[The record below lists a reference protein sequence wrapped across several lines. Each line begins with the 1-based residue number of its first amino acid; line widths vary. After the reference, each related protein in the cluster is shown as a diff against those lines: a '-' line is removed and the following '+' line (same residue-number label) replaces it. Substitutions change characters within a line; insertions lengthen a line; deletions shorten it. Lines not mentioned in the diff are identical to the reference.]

1 MIELNVTEEVQFLF
15 AIVYYC
21 GLANNVKK
29 KEILNSKKKK
39 NLNHGKSDRLN
50 VE

>member
-29 KEILNSKKKK
+29 KEILNSKK

>member
-1 MIELNVTEEVQFLF
+1 MGGLIYNLIELNVTEEVQFLF

-29 KEILNSKKKK
+29 EKEILN
-39 NLNHGKSDRLN
+39 
-50 VE
+50 

>member
-29 KEILNSKKKK
+29 KEILNSKKK

-50 VE
+50 VD